1 MLKKSHRLPA
11 KVRLSGSLYLTNPFF
26 TIRFAKSDFE
36 ESRFVFIVS
45 KKVSSKAVVRNRI
58 RRQMSEGVKNLLPN
72 IKLGYNFIFSV
83 KKEAQFKTTAEIYK
97 EIKSSLERAELIQ

>member
-1 MLKKSHRLPA
+1 MLKRSLRLPA
-11 KVRLSGSLYLTNPFF
+11 KIRLSGTLHLTNPLF
-26 TIRFAKSDFE
+26 TIRYAKSGFE

-45 KKVSSKAVVRNRI
+45 KRVSSKAVVRNRI
-58 RRQMSEGVKNLLPN
+58 KRQISEGVRNLLPS

-97 EIKSSLERAELIQ
+97 EIEASLKKAEFI